1 MLKSNE
7 HRIWIQTLETLLA
20 SAVIAAIVSAAF
32 SVLTS
37 ERSIAAENVIRERK
51 AWRDR
56 IRELSIQIFQAIQ
69 SADVEENQ
77 NSRLVL
83 RAKFGLLVNPHER
96 MDQEIL
102 NLVVSDTTHQAEEF
116 IQRVELLL
124 KHDWERAKYEAS
136 LLRWL
141 RRREPQRVPFEE
153 FRPGDEHGYRHN
165 RTLRRNHPGER

>member
-102 NLVVSDTTHQAEEF
+102 NLVVS
-116 IQRVELLL
+116 
-124 KHDWERAKYEAS
+124 
-136 LLRWL
+136 
-141 RRREPQRVPFEE
+141 
-153 FRPGDEHGYRHN
+153 
-165 RTLRRNHPGER
+165 